1 MLEID
6 LAEIRRTILAR
17 TVGAETEPPRG
28 AERAALLQKKR
39 QADARLLAAE
49 FAKFGGDV
57 GAIDRALGANQR
69 SYLEGVRRLRDT
81 ESEDVAAR
89 KTALELAAEQRLPLL
104 DLPNLPWFP
113 FPSITVMLPAPLAI
127 TQTPADAGILLES
140 TIAPNDSRAKVNAT
154 GNVSANRS
162 VDFWYFYVIENPHGA
177 LFSVSAPLMLNGNVL
192 AECASGGLF
201 GNEYLDFEMVARV
214 QVYDQADTNP
224 PHIGWQIAYAPI
236 MDINLAANFLS
247 SGHSAEHQ
255 FTNEMH
261 GATGSIPL
269 KQGGVLI
276 KVSVSI
282 SVSFQGH
289 GSSGDDDNN
298 PGNELWCDFA
308 TDRLGYFI
316 QSPFIKLDVTNFNPL
331 GAAS

>member
-17 TVGAETEPPRG
+17 AVNTETQPSQGTEK
-28 AERAALLQKKR
+28 AALLQKRR
-39 QADARLLAAE
+39 QADARILAAE
-49 FAKFGGDV
+49 FAKFGADV

-69 SYLEGVRRLRDT
+69 SYLEAVRRLRDT
-81 ESEDVAAR
+81 QSENLAAR
-89 KTALELAAEQRLPLL
+89 KTALDLAAEQRLPLF
-104 DLPNLPWFP
+104 DLPNLPWYPFP

-127 TQTPADAGILLES
+127 TQTPGDAGILLDS
-140 TIAPNDSRAKVNAT
+140 SIAPNDSRAKVNAT

-162 VDFWYFYVIENPHGA
+162 VDFWYFYVVENPHGA
-177 LFSVSAPLMLNGNVL
+177 LLSVSAPLMLNGNVL

-201 GNEYLDFEMVARV
+201 GSEYLDFEMIAVVSAHP
-214 QVYDQADTNP
+214 QADTSP
-224 PHIGWQIAYAPI
+224 LHLGWQIGYAPI
-236 MDINLAANFLS
+236 MDIKLSGNFIS
-247 SGHSAEHQ
+247 GGHSAEHQ

-261 GATGSIPL
+261 GATGSYPF

-276 KVSVSI
+276 KVSVVLSI
-282 SVSFQGH
+282 SFQENR
-289 GSSGDDDNN
+289 SADDNN

-316 QSPFIKLDVTNFNPL
+316 QSPFLKLEVTNFNPL

>member
-6 LAEIRRTILAR
+6 LDEVRRTILAR
-17 TVGAETEPPRG
+17 AVETETPPSRSP
-28 AERAALLQKKR
+28 ERAALLQKRR
-39 QADARLLAAE
+39 QADARILAAE
-49 FAKFGGDV
+49 FAKLGADV
-57 GAIDRALGANQR
+57 GAIDRALDANQR
-69 SYLEGVRRLRDT
+69 SYLEAVRRLRDR
-81 ESEDVAAR
+81 ESEDVATR
-89 KTALELAAEQRLPLL
+89 KTALELAVEERLPL

-113 FPSITVMLPAPLAI
+113 LPSITVMLPAPLAI
-127 TQTPADAGILLES
+127 TQTPGDAGILLDS

-177 LFSVSAPLMLNGNVL
+177 LLSASAPLVLNGNVL

-201 GNEYLDFEMVARV
+201 GSEYLDFEMVATV
-214 QVYDQADTNP
+214 SAYDQADTTP
-224 PHIGWQIAYAPI
+224 LHLGFQIGWAPI
-236 MDINLAANFLS
+236 MDIKLSGNFIS
-247 SGHSAEHQ
+247 GGHSAEHQ

-261 GATGSIPL
+261 GATGSIPFR
-269 KQGGVLI
+269 QGGVLI
-276 KVSVSI
+276 KVSVAISI
-282 SVSFQGH
+282 SFQEH
-289 GSSGDDDNN
+289 NSPDDNN

-316 QSPFIKLDVTNFNPL
+316 QSPFLKLEVTNFNPI

>member
-17 TVGAETEPPRG
+17 AVDTETQPSRG
-28 AERAALLQKKR
+28 AERAALLEKKR
-39 QADARLLAAE
+39 QADVRILAAE
-49 FAKFGGDV
+49 FAKFGADV

-69 SYLEGVRRLRDT
+69 SYLEAVRRLRDA

-89 KTALELAAEQRLPLL
+89 KTALELVVEQRLPLL

-113 FPSITVMLPAPLAI
+113 FPPITVMLPAPLAI
-127 TQTPADAGILLES
+127 TQTPGDAGILLDS

-154 GNVSANRS
+154 GNVSAGRS

-177 LFSVSAPLMLNGNVL
+177 LLSVSAPLMLNGNVM

-201 GNEYLDFEMVARV
+201 GNEYLDFQMAARLRA
-214 QVYDQADTNP
+214 YDQAGLTP
-224 PHIGWQIAYAPI
+224 VQFGYAPI
-236 MDINLAANFLS
+236 MDIWLAGNFT
-247 SGHSAEHQ
+247 GHFAEHQ

-261 GATGSIPL
+261 GATGSIPF

-276 KVSVSI
+276 EVSVDFSI
-282 SVSFQGH
+282 SFQGH
-289 GSSGDDDNN
+289 GSRGDDDNN

-316 QSPFIKLDVTNFNPL
+316 QSPFLKLEVTNFNPL